1 MNYVAS
7 HIQTLVQHNG
17 GYALTARKLKL
28 APQMVQSWVYR
39 GYASP
44 MHVLGLEPLLPKGM
58 TIRHL
63 LLDRQNNNTAKR
75 KRRAA

>member
-7 HIQTLVQHNG
+7 HIKTLVEHHG
-17 GYALTARKLKL
+17 GPTLTARKLNL
-28 APQMVQSWVYR
+28 AYQEVQGWVYR
-39 GYASP
+39 GWASP
-44 MHVLGLEPLLPKGM
+44 MHVLSLEPLLPRGM

-63 LLDRQNNNTAKR
+63 LLDRENNKAKS